1 MSLLDS
7 SEQLYPL
14 VVAVQKAVGN
24 PPCDK
29 TVRRWCDKGLRGG
42 KRLESV
48 RIGQMRKTSVEAVVR
63 FFKVLSEDEATP
75 IIEKPKQMTPAQVKI
90 RLKAHFG
97 SKGK

>member
-24 PPCDK
+24 RPCNK
-29 TVRRWCDKGLRGG
+29 TVRRWC
-42 KRLESV
+42 
-48 RIGQMRKTSVEAVVR
+48 IGQMRKTSVEAVVR

-75 IIEKPKQMTPAQVKI
+75 IIEKPKQMTQAQVKS

-97 SKGK
+97 KAVK